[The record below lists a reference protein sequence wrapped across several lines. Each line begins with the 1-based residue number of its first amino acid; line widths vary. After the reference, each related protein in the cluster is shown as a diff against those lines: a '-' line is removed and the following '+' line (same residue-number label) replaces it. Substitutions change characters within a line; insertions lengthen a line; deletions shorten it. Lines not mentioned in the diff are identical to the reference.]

1 MANEQKPVT
10 ILSKKQRFK
19 DGTFVT
25 QEDYENEPGQAAMD
39 RAEAIDE
46 DELEEELQIIDELL
60 EHPERSKELADK
72 GGISY
77 PVD

>member
-10 ILSKKQRFK
+10 ILGKKQRFK
-19 DGTFVT
+19 DGTLVT

-60 EHPERSKELADK
+60 EHPERSKELSTK

-77 PVD
+77 PKP

>member
-1 MANEQKPVT
+1 
-10 ILSKKQRFK
+10 
-19 DGTFVT
+19 
-25 QEDYENEPGQAAMD
+25 MD

-46 DELEEELQIIDELL
+46 DELEEELRIIDELL
-60 EHPERSKELADK
+60 EHPERSKELADQ